1 MKRIFSFLSL
11 IVLAALACS
20 LPATEILSA
29 VTLPAETVT
38 QPEVQN
44 EAGEAV
50 LYFTIGMH
58 IEPMG
63 ETAQGY
69 GSGKADYHTP
79 QFFDKHV
86 QDILTVT
93 QIVEAHGGRMTIQA
107 QSPFTTVAIESGN
120 TILAD
125 LAASGHEIALHFH
138 EDAHLGKNSASL
150 SIQQW
155 CDVMEEEIGYITQA
169 TSSPQGSGVS
179 DIRYWSGGNLYSDLY
194 EAAECAGLDV
204 NSDWKNPQ
212 MQTTD
217 LSLVGVNPWRPAG
230 GTDGSDFTLFTQNDP
245 SGAIIFLPEGQYDQ
259 TDFAASR
266 RSDESGGDEAYFEY
280 LKESLYASLA
290 AAQPGQVNLFH
301 FTIHPGEFRGDKQ
314 DPFGVIEKF
323 LTEVVDPLVASGDVQ
338 WMTFSEMADAYAAT
352 EP

>member
-1 MKRIFSFLSL
+1 MKRIVSFLTILVIAS
-11 IVLAALACS
+11 LACG
-20 LPATEILSA
+20 LPTTETPS
-29 VTLPAETVT
+29 AETQAAETAT
-38 QPEVQN
+38 QPEVQS

-69 GSGKADYHTP
+69 KGGKADYHNP
-79 QFFDKHV
+79 QFFDKQV
-86 QDILTVT
+86 QDILKVT
-93 QIVEAHGGRMTIQA
+93 QIAEAHGGRLTIQA

-120 TILAD
+120 TVLAD

-138 EDAHLGKNSASL
+138 EDAHMGKNSSAL
-150 SIQQW
+150 QPLNW
-155 CDVMEEEIGYITQA
+155 CNVLKEEIGYITQA
-169 TSSPQGSGVS
+169 SGMT
-179 DIRYWSGGNLYSDLY
+179 DIRYWSGGNLYVDMY

-230 GTDGSDFTLFTQNDP
+230 GTDGTDFTLFTQNDP
-245 SGAIIFLPEGQYDQ
+245 SGAIIFLPEGQYDK

-266 RSDESGGDEAYFEY
+266 RSDDAGGDEAYFEY

-290 AAQPGQVNLFH
+290 AAQPGQVNVFH
-301 FTIHPGEFRGDKQ
+301 FTVHPGEFRGDPQ

>member
-1 MKRIFSFLSL
+1 MKRIFSFLSIL
-11 IVLAALACS
+11 VIASLACS
-20 LPATEILSA
+20 LPAAEILSA
-29 VTLPAETVT
+29 ATQPAETVI

-44 EAGEAV
+44 EAGGEAI

-63 ETAQGY
+63 ETAQGF

-86 QDILTVT
+86 QDILKVT

-107 QSPFTTVAIESGN
+107 QSPFTTVALESGN
-120 TILAD
+120 IILAD

-138 EDAHLGKNSASL
+138 EDVHLGKNSETL
-150 SIQQW
+150 SVQQW
-155 CDVMEEEIGYITQA
+155 CDVMKEEIGYITKA
-169 TSSPQGSGVS
+169 SGVT
-179 DIRYWSGGNLYSDLY
+179 DIRYWSGGNLYANLF
-194 EAAECAGLDV
+194 EAAECAGLGV

-217 LSLVGVNPWRPAG
+217 LSLVGVTPWRPAG
-230 GTDGSDFTLFTQNDP
+230 GTDGRDFTLFTQNDP
-245 SGAIIFLPEGQYDQ
+245 NGAIIFLPEGQYDK

-266 RSDESGGDEAYFEY
+266 RSDEAGSDEAYFEY
-280 LKESLYASLA
+280 LKESLYASLEA
-290 AAQPGQVNLFH
+290 AEAGKVNVFH
-301 FTIHPGEFRGDKQ
+301 FTIHPGEFRGDRQ

-323 LTEVVDPLVASGDVQ
+323 LTEVVDPRVASGDVQ
-338 WMTFSEMADAYAAT
+338 WMTFSEMADAYAAQ
-352 EP
+352 P